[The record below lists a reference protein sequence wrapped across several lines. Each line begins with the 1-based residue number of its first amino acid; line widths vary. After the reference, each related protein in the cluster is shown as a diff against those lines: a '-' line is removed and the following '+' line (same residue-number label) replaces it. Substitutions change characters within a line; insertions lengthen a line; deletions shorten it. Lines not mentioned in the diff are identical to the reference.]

1 MHRTTQRFWQCFNK
15 LPISIQQLARKN
27 FDLLKRDLNHPSLHL
42 KKVGKFW
49 SARIGLNYRA
59 LAFKDGEDYIWV
71 WIGIHDQYEQ
81 ILKRQ
86 G

>member
-1 MHRTTQRFWQCFNK
+1 MHRTTQRFWQNFNK
-15 LPISIQQLARKN
+15 LPTSIQQLARKN
-27 FDLLKRDLNHPSLHL
+27 FDLLKQDLNHPSLHF

-49 SARIGLNYRA
+49 SVRIGCNYRA

-71 WIGIHDQYEQ
+71 WAGSHDEYEE

-86 G
+86 R